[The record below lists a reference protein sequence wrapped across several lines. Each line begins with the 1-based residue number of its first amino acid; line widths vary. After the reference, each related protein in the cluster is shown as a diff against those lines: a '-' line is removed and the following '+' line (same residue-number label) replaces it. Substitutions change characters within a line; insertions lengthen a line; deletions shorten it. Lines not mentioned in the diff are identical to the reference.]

1 METSKPSRHLTK
13 LLRHKLPLTQKQLGQ
28 LADLDRKKRISKRI
42 YIIFGRFQ
50 PPTIGHEVL
59 FKTAVRRAQTEQA
72 KVALFV
78 SQTQDRKNPLS
89 YSDRVAVIQNSVPGL
104 LIGPKTARTPA
115 EALTW
120 AFGKGYRDLI
130 LLVGDDRTE
139 GFSRMAKSWQNAEDP
154 EKETT
159 VKVQDLPRTGAMD
172 ASKVSGTV
180 ARKYAQQGN
189 LDKFKEILIS
199 GAKNNRTAQR
209 FMRIIQ
215 DQLGRLKEMFMTKKQ
230 PLTEADEDAI
240 NRVVRE
246 LMTDSSWYRTDEVP
260 AISVEEPDN
269 RGDIDSNS
277 RVPEDTS
284 DNMSVIVIHPAR
296 RLKFDAKA
304 KAQRRQEEVKKS

>member
-1 METSKPSRHLTK
+1 M
-13 LLRHKLPLTQKQLGQ
+13 
-28 LADLDRKKRISKRI
+28 SKRI

-104 LIGPKTARTPA
+104 LIGPKTVRTPA

-120 AFGKGYRDLI
+120 AFDSGYRDLI

-209 FMRIIQ
+209 FMEIIQ
-215 DQLGRLKEMFMTKKQ
+215 NKLGAIGESFMGDSTPRQ
-230 PLTEADEDAI
+230 FDESVYQIITEILGEYNYLDSPIKVKPHDNPGEINPED
-240 NRVVRE
+240 
-246 LMTDSSWYRTDEVP
+246 
-260 AISVEEPDN
+260 
-269 RGDIDSNS
+269 
-277 RVPEDTS
+277 RVPEDS
-284 DNMSVIVIHPAR
+284 PDNKSVLVMYPKR
-296 RLKFDAKA
+296 KLKYDMKKKA
-304 KAQRRQEEVKKS
+304 SEEKKSIPSPVVKP